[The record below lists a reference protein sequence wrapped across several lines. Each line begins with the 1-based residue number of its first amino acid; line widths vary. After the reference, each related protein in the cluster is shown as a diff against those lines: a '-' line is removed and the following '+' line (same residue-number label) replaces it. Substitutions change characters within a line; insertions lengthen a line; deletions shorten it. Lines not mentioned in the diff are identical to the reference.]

1 MRNHV
6 PPEPDL
12 IRRYAALAAKGRDE
26 MIAPGGTVR
35 PHYAPLMGKLAPM
48 ATGELDRR
56 FGSAR
61 QYLSEAGVFHQVYGE
76 GSEQSHEWPLGHP
89 ALVIDRGE
97 WTTLCDGLVQR
108 ATFLE
113 KLLADLYGERRVIA
127 EGVLPG
133 ILLGRNPEFLRPLA
147 DQARLGA
154 PLLSFIAVDLG
165 RGPDGRWWVLGDRTQ
180 APSGAGFALE
190 NRVATSKAF
199 PDVSRALNVERL
211 AGFFRR
217 FREMLFA
224 LGGPERARIG
234 LLTPGPHNETY
245 YEHAY
250 LARYLGLLLLE
261 GGDLVV
267 HDDCAEVRTVDGF
280 QPIRVLWRRL
290 DADFCD
296 PLELFGGS
304 RIGTPGL
311 VRAVRSGALTLV
323 NALGAGILETP
334 ALLAFQKPLAK
345 ALLGEELTLPTIATW
360 WCGQEKI
367 RRFVEENASRL
378 QLGPAFPGAPHF
390 PVMGEM
396 AARPGTGGQKVPA
409 TTREGVTLVGQ
420 EIAALSTTPVWGKE
434 GLEARPVTLRAFLMR
449 DEEGWHVMPGGFAR
463 VADSRDARVISMQRG
478 GGSIDVWIPSPAPA
492 AKPVTLL
499 GPKGDRFSRRLPGAL
514 PARAA
519 DNLFWLGR
527 YAERGEVA
535 ARLLRLHAGRAGE
548 GWSEGELEARIA
560 TILEDYGVE
569 IEGGHPERGLLGL
582 ARQAA
587 DTASRIRERFS
598 PDAWRTLKD
607 IVALI
612 LDAIAEKDEDV
623 VGLTSAILTHHSGFA
638 GLAHENM
645 YRFTGW
651 RFMQCGR
658 ALERGQATAAVVSA
672 LLSGEAPVG
681 ALEALLT
688 FTDSSVTYRRR
699 YSVDLS
705 EETVVDLAVLDPL
718 NPRSLAF
725 QINTLAEVTSALP
738 GVHLGET
745 PDLLFR
751 RLARLKVR
759 LQTADAVEV
768 DSAFLDRIVGD
779 LALISDLLT
788 QRYLLSSPRAAA
800 EWSGGPE

>member
-1 MRNHV
+1 MAIH
-6 PPEPDL
+6 PDIL
-12 IRRYAALAAKGRDE
+12 RRYAAIAEKSRDE
-26 MIAPGGTVR
+26 MIAPDGAVR
-35 PHYAPLMGKLAPM
+35 PHYAPLMARLGKM
-48 ATGELDRR
+48 SEGELGRR
-56 FGSAR
+56 FVSAR

-76 GSEQSHEWPLGHP
+76 GVEQSHEWPLGHP
-89 ALVIDRGE
+89 ALVLDRAE
-97 WTTLCDGLVQR
+97 WAELCAGLVQR
-108 ATFLE
+108 ARFLE
-113 KLLADLYGERRVIA
+113 ALLADLYGPQLVIGERL
-127 EGVLPG
+127 LPG
-133 ILLGRNPEFLRPLA
+133 ILVGQNPEFLHPLA
-147 DQARLGA
+147 GQAGGSA

-199 PDVSRALNVERL
+199 PDVSRDLNVERL
-211 AGFFRR
+211 AGFFRK

-224 LGGPERARIG
+224 LGGPEHTRIG

-267 HDDCAEVRTVDGF
+267 HGDRAEVRTVDGF
-280 QPIRVLWRRL
+280 QPISVLWRRL

-311 VRAVRSGALTLV
+311 VRAVRSGALALV
-323 NALGAGILETP
+323 NALGSGILETP
-334 ALLAFQKPLAK
+334 AFLAFQKPLA
-345 ALLGEELTLPTIATW
+345 ARLLGEELSLPTIATW
-360 WCGQEKI
+360 WCGEEKI
-367 RRFVEENASRL
+367 RRYVAENASRL
-378 QLGPAFPGAPHF
+378 QLGPAFAGAPAF
-390 PVMGEM
+390 PVMGET
-396 AARPGTGGQKVPA
+396 AARPGERHRDVPA
-409 TTREGVTLVGQ
+409 TAREGIGIVGQ
-420 EIAALSTTPVWGKE
+420 EIAALSTTPVYGKA
-434 GLEARPVTLRAFLMR
+434 GLEPRPVTLRAFLMR
-449 DEEGWHVMPGGFAR
+449 DEDGWHVMPGGFAR

-478 GGSIDVWIPSPAPA
+478 GGSIDVWVPSTTA

-527 YAERGEVA
+527 YAERCEA
-535 ARLLRLHAGRAGE
+535 ATRLLRLHAARNSE
-548 GWSEGELEARIA
+548 GWSAGELEARLA
-560 TILEDYGVE
+560 VLLREYGVE
-569 IEGGHPERGLLGL
+569 IEDGHPQRGLLALG
-582 ARQAA
+582 RQSA

-598 PDAWRTLKD
+598 PDAWRTLED

-612 LDAIAEKDEDV
+612 LEAIAEEEEDIV
-623 VGLTSAILTHHSGFA
+623 ELTSAILTHLSGFA

-645 YRFTGW
+645 YQFTGW

-658 ALERGQATAAVVSA
+658 ALERGQATAAVASA
-672 LLSGEAPVG
+672 LVAEAPPVG

-705 EETVVDLAVLDPL
+705 QQTVVDLTVLDPL

-725 QINTLAEVTSALP
+725 QVNTLAEVTAALP

-745 PDLLFR
+745 PDLLLR
-751 RLARLKVR
+751 RLARLRVR
-759 LQTADAVEV
+759 LQTADALEV
-768 DSAFLDRIVGD
+768 DTAFLDRVAAD

>member
-1 MRNHV
+1 MV
-6 PPEPDL
+6 SVLPEPDL
-12 IRRYAALAAKGRDE
+12 LRRYAALAANGRDE
-26 MIAPGGTVR
+26 MIAPDGRIR
-35 PHYAPLMGKLAPM
+35 PHYAPLMAKLGAMPE
-48 ATGELDRR
+48 AELARR
-56 FGSAR
+56 FASSR
-61 QYLSEAGVFHQVYGE
+61 QYLSEAGVFHRVYGE
-76 GSEQSHEWPLGHP
+76 GSEQSHDWPLGHP
-89 ALVIDRGE
+89 ALVIDRAE
-97 WTTLCDGLVQR
+97 WAELSAGLVQR
-108 ATFLE
+108 AGFLE
-113 KLLADLYGERRVIA
+113 ALLADLYGERRVIA
-127 EGVLPG
+127 DGVLPG

-147 DQARLGA
+147 DQAGIGA

-267 HDDCAEVRTVDGF
+267 HDDRAEVRTVDGF

-311 VRAVRSGALTLV
+311 ARAVRSGALTLV
-323 NALGAGILETP
+323 NALGSGILETP
-334 ALLAFQKPLAK
+334 ALLAFQKPLAR
-345 ALLGEELTLPTIATW
+345 ALVGEDLTLPTIATW

-367 RRFVEENASRL
+367 RRFVEENAARL
-378 QLGPAFPGAPHF
+378 QLGPAFPGAPPF
-390 PVMGEM
+390 PVMGET
-396 AARPGTGGQKVPA
+396 ATRPDAGGRKVPA
-409 TTREGVTLVGQ
+409 STSEGVALVGQ
-420 EIAALSTTPVWGKE
+420 EIAALSTTPVWGRK
-434 GLEARPVTLRAFLMR
+434 GLEPRPVTLRAFLMR
-449 DEEGWHVMPGGFAR
+449 DEDGWHVMPGGFAR

-478 GGSIDVWIPSPAPA
+478 GGSIDVWIGSDTA

-499 GPKGDRFSRRLPGAL
+499 GQNGDRFARRLPGAL

-535 ARLLRLHAGRAGE
+535 ARLLRLHAARAGE

-569 IEGGHPERGLLGL
+569 IDGGRPERGLLAL

-607 IVALI
+607 VVALI
-612 LDAIAEKDEDV
+612 LEAIAEKDEDV
-623 VGLTSAILTHHSGFA
+623 VGLTSSVLTHLSGFA

-645 YRFTGW
+645 YQFTGW

-658 ALERGQATAAVVSA
+658 ALERGQATAATVSA
-672 LLSGEAPVG
+672 LLAAEPPAG
-681 ALEALLT
+681 ALEAILT

-725 QINTLAEVTSALP
+725 QVNTLAEVTSALP

-745 PDLLFR
+745 PDLLLR

-759 LQTADAVEV
+759 LQTADAGEV
-768 DSAFLDRIVGD
+768 DTAFLDRIVGD